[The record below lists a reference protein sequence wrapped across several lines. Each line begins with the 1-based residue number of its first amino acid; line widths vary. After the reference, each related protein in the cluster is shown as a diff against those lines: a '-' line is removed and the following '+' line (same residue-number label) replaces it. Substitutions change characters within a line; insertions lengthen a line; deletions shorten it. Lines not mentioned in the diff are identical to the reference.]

1 MDGSYL
7 SDAAVVEA
15 SRKFVCIRL
24 ATYEDAC
31 EAKFMES
38 VFLPRTGLLENTTF
52 GILSPDGK
60 RRLTAS
66 GRGPMHAFRGSADMA
81 RSMNEISQQFAGTR
95 LSSLSD
101 NQLPLM
107 ESVDIGLNVA
117 ACDNLPLVVTF
128 SSDPQQLDKLHNA
141 LLGVAWSESLAGQL
155 VYVTASDTKQLK
167 PILGIEV
174 SAGVLVVE
182 PGQYGLSGKTL
193 AQLQPT
199 GTANEIQVALEQVV
213 NNFAR
218 KPASTNAHIA
228 LGIQLGIEWK
238 SEIPETDQ
246 QSLRAKERARGGR

>member
-7 SDAAVVEA
+7 SNAAVVEA

-24 ATYEDAC
+24 ATYEDAG

-38 VFLPRTGLLENTTF
+38 VFLPRAGLLENTTF

-81 RSMNEISQQFAGTR
+81 RSMNEISQQFVGAR
-95 LSSLSD
+95 LSGLID

-107 ESVDIGLNVA
+107 ESVEVALNVA

-128 SSDPQQLDKLHNA
+128 SSDQQQLDKLNSD
-141 LLGVAWSESLAGQL
+141 LLGVAWSESLAGQF
-155 VYVTASDTKQLK
+155 VYATASDTKRLK
-167 PILGIEV
+167 PILGIEIDT
-174 SAGVLVVE
+174 GVLVVE

-193 AQLQPT
+193 AQLKPT
-199 GTANEIQVALEQVV
+199 ATREQMQAALAHVV

>member
-7 SDAAVVEA
+7 SNAAVVEA

-24 ATYEDAC
+24 ATYEDAS

-52 GILSPDGK
+52 GILSSDGK
-60 RRLTAS
+60 RRLTAA
-66 GRGPMHAFRGSADMA
+66 GRGPMHAFRGAADMA
-81 RSMNEISQQFAGTR
+81 DGMNEISQQFVGARVSR
-95 LSSLSD
+95 LTD

-107 ESVDIGLNVA
+107 ESVDVGLNVA
-117 ACDNLPLVVTF
+117 ACDNLPVVVTF
-128 SSDPQQLDKLHNA
+128 SSDQQELDMLNA
-141 LLGVAWSESLAGQL
+141 GLVEVAWSESLAGQF
-155 VYVTASDTKQLK
+155 VYATASAAKQLK
-167 PILGIEV
+167 PVRGIELD
-174 SAGVLVVE
+174 AGILVVE

-193 AQLQPT
+193 AQLKPT
-199 GTANEIQVALEQVV
+199 ATKEEVQATLAQVV
-213 NNFAR
+213 KTFSR
-218 KPASTNAHIA
+218 QPVSTNSHIA